1 MGLDLLTPLIF
12 SWAGQTQQSPSQT
25 GVRGAGWALDSHLAQ
40 GGLQLLEVSWEVSF
54 SRQVL
59 YGQEG
64 GQGLDQVSCQVNVIG
79 PQGDLRVTPDVCPP
93 AYEQQAKHGSKP
105 TTAAVPVRWQPC

>member
-1 MGLDLLTPLIF
+1 MGLDLLTPLMV
-12 SWAGQTQQSPSQT
+12 SWAGQTRQSPSQT
-25 GVRGAGWALDSHLAQ
+25 GVGGAGWVLDSHLAQ
-40 GGLQLLEVSWEVSF
+40 GGLQLLEVSWEVGF

-64 GQGLDQVSCQVNVIG
+64 GQGLDQVSCQVHVVG

-93 AYEQQAKHGSKP
+93 AYEQQANGSKP